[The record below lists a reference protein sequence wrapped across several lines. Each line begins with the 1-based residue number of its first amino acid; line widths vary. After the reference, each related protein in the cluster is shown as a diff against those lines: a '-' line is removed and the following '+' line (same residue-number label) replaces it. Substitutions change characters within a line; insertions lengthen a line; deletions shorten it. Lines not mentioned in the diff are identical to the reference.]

1 MVTHQ
6 IHRSS
11 VTHSTLTQTCFE
23 TKGKLEDVPYTLGG
37 KRTDAER
44 MTEQMLNVVPRRGL
58 HQLWHPLAP
67 LCASLAVP
75 AETALLSLT

>member
-37 KRTDAER
+37 EANRCRKNDGANAER
-44 MTEQMLNVVPRRGL
+44 GPQTRSASA
-58 HQLWHPLAP
+58 LASSGTS
-67 LCASLAVP
+67 LCKSGS
-75 AETALLSLT
+75 TC